1 MPPVTTLACA
11 LMAPGTVAAAPDAPD
26 WPGVRPGKL
35 LSVTRIGIAMLHP
48 GANACGATHAETGES
63 WSRDPGP
70 NATVVDPKGDRSPQ
84 FNPGKDMVSRNMD
97 ATVVWPTSQN
107 AQSAQ
112 CAAIR
117 AASRSGKR
125 EAYRRSRNGPPGYPG
140 ADRKCGPPVKTC
152 ENSFKHVMMFLENPR
167 KSVENGRNEHRQTVL
182 ELACADALASDRA
195 TGVER
200 QVAAF
205 QSVGDTCRGDLRMA
219 RWGGFEP
226 PTP

>member
-97 ATVVWPTSQN
+97 GSWSGRPRRTPRARS
-107 AQSAQ
+107 ARQSARHHG
-112 CAAIR
+112 R
-117 AASRSGKR
+117 ANEKR
-125 EAYRRSRNGPPGYPG
+125 I
-140 ADRKCGPPVKTC
+140 
-152 ENSFKHVMMFLENPR
+152 
-167 KSVENGRNEHRQTVL
+167 
-182 ELACADALASDRA
+182 
-195 TGVER
+195 
-200 QVAAF
+200 
-205 QSVGDTCRGDLRMA
+205 GDLETDRLVIRERTENAA
-219 RWGGFEP
+219 RP
-226 PTP
+226 